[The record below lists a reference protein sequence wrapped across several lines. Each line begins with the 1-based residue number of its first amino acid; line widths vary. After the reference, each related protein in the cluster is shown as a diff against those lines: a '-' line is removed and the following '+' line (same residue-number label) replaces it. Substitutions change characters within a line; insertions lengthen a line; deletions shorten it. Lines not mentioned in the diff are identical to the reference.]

1 MRSTKNK
8 GVIDHSKNINKL
20 EAPLP
25 ELSRRSSLRSF
36 FDMPQDDTEYGVPM
50 MRMQSI
56 RLLSSGSQSM
66 VSASYV
72 DSGVHSPNHSV
83 QLFESESHPKDD
95 RRATNI
101 SRNPSWEVTENII
114 DDVDDVDDI
123 LVFNA
128 SIETSV

>member
-1 MRSTKNK
+1 MLSTKNK
-8 GVIDHSKNINKL
+8 GVIDQSKNINKL

-36 FDMPQDDTEYGVPM
+36 FDELQDDTEYGAPM

-72 DSGVHSPNHSV
+72 DSGVHSPTRSV
-83 QLFESESHPKDD
+83 QLFESESQPKDE
-95 RRATNI
+95 RIATNI
-101 SRNPSWEVTENII
+101 SRNPSWKVTENISND
-114 DDVDDVDDI
+114 DDVGDI

-128 SIETSV
+128 SRETSV